1 MAQNSC
7 RVLAP
12 DSQGHRFKSTQGLTK
27 QKTWLCHRASNW
39 QPFLMN
45 GWSEIVKRLHS
56 SILISNHIHL
66 KVPCTVKI
74 RGKNLTMYWI
84 YSNFAGNMSENA
96 NKHTTLTVHQFFML
110 NTNTPGLI
118 LLYIWSVWWLQLKI
132 LFIYYHIQNYWSTVV
147 VNYGH

>member
-1 MAQNSC
+1 MPNPQCLEKKCLYMAQSC

-12 DSQGHRFKSTQGLTK
+12 YSLGHRFKSTQCLTK
-27 QKTWLCHRASNW
+27 QKTWLCHRASHW

-45 GWSEIVKRLHS
+45 SWSEIVKRLHS

-66 KVPCTVKI
+66 KVPCIVKI
-74 RGKNLTMYWI
+74 RGKNLTMDWI

-96 NKHTTLTVHQFFML
+96 NKHTTLTVHQFCLL
-110 NTNTPGLI
+110 NTNTRELI

-132 LFIYYHIQNYWSTVV
+132 LFILS
-147 VNYGH
+147 